1 MMTEKYK
8 FKFLLVT
15 DDIILED
22 SDVKQFTFINL
33 GAVNCTINNQLVLY
47 ATGTPQYN
55 LAGRYTEVINS
66 LEQTAQGYKLVFPAG
81 SNPDQRFVQV
91 IMKIKVI

>member
-1 MMTEKYK
+1 MIEKYK

-33 GAVNCTINNQLVLY
+33 STANCTINNQLILY
-47 ATGTPQYN
+47 PIGSPQYN
-55 LAGRYTEVINS
+55 LAGRYTEVINTM
-66 LEQTAQGYKLVFPAG
+66 EQTAQGYKIVFPSGAL
-81 SNPDQRFVQV
+81 PDQKKVQV
-91 IMKIKVI
+91 IMKIKTF